1 MNKATMTIASLI
13 AGAMMMTACSNAEP
27 VDVSGELTSSESIDS
42 PILVDFFE
50 VDAEDSAAERES
62 VFQVTVD
69 GLGPIAE
76 TVEADP
82 ELTLIAHA
90 LVDDDG
96 DGACT
101 EGEIWGETELTR
113 NEDGTI
119 AEFVVDLKAQPCPA
133 AEAEEEAE

>member
-1 MNKATMTIASLI
+1 MNSAKMMVASLI
-13 AGAMMMTACSNAEP
+13 AGSMMMVGCSNAEP
-27 VDVSGELTSSESIDS
+27 VDVSGELTSTETIAS

-50 VDAEDSAAERES
+50 VDSTDASAERES
-62 VFQVTVD
+62 VLQVTVD
-69 GLGPIAE
+69 KLGPIAE

-82 ELTLIAHA
+82 ELSLIAHA
-90 LVDDDG
+90 LVDADG

-119 AEFVVDLKAQPCPA
+119 APFVLNLASQACPA
-133 AEAEEEAE
+133 AAAE

>member
-1 MNKATMTIASLI
+1 MNTAKIIVTSLI
-13 AGAMMMTACSNAEP
+13 AGSMMMAGCSNAEP
-27 VDVSGELTSSESIDS
+27 VDVSGELTSAESIQS

-50 VDAEDSAAERES
+50 VDSTAADAERES
-62 VFQVTVD
+62 VLQVTVD
-69 GLGPIAE
+69 ALGPIAE

-101 EGEIWGETELTR
+101 EGELWGETELTR
-113 NEDGTI
+113 NDDGTI
-119 AEFVVDLKAQPCPA
+119 AAFVVDLKAQACPA
-133 AEAEEEAE
+133 AEAAEE